1 MATRHDASR
10 PFPRIAISSAGTYS
24 CRQGNRVRTASSESG
39 YPAISPNE
47 VPPEAGLCFFR
58 VTSSFTRE
66 MERPPEPPFGVPR
79 GAVAGTPDDA
89 IRTSNPILYA
99 TKGWVPVSSR
109 TLVSRSPASRYTMYG
124 RPRLYLPISG
134 HGRVTPALGQ
144 LIHERLTHI
153 EFAGV
158 VEWALLHNVLFWQN
172 GLSESA
178 QV

>member
-1 MATRHDASR
+1 MTPLGPFHELPSRRQAPTRAAKETESEPPLRSR
-10 PFPRIAISSAGTYS
+10 DIPPSRQPR
-24 CRQGNRVRTASSESG
+24 CHPRR
-39 YPAISPNE
+39 
-47 VPPEAGLCFFR
+47 LCFFR

-66 MERPPEPPFGVPR
+66 MERPPEPPFGVSR

-99 TKGWVPVSSR
+99 TKEWVPVSSR
-109 TLVSRSPASRYTMYG
+109 TLVSRSPANRSTMYG

-144 LIHERLTHI
+144 LIYEQLTHI

-158 VEWALLHNVLFWQN
+158 VEWALLHNVLF
-172 GLSESA
+172 
-178 QV
+178 